1 VSDNRYTAWNYRP
14 SAGFRPG
21 VDLVGY
27 KIAAADGDIGE
38 VDHAIY
44 DTDSA
49 CLVVDTEPWI
59 LDRKVMLPAG
69 VVEWIDSDDH
79 KVYVDRTRDQIRDAP
94 EYDPEVDIDVGYRER
109 LRGYYDDTYRED
121 M

>member
-1 VSDNRYTAWNYRP
+1 VSDNNYTAWNYRS

-27 KIAAADGDIGE
+27 NIAAADGDIGKVE
-38 VDHAIY
+38 HTIY

-49 CLVVDTEPWI
+49 CLIVDTAPWI
-59 LDRKVMLPAG
+59 PDRKVMLPAG
-69 VVEWIDSDDH
+69 VVERIDTNDH
-79 KVYVDRTRDQIRDAP
+79 TVHVDRTKDQIKDAP
-94 EYDPEVDIDVGYRER
+94 EYDPKADIDVGYRER
-109 LRGYYDDTYRED
+109 LRAYYDDTYRDD